1 MKDKQDM
8 EGLWK
13 SSRRYIFIVAFGV
26 ILYEIIENLTAVKS
40 SVGGFFDAISPIFI
54 AMAISF
60 IANMPM
66 CFLENRLF
74 LKWRASKLKRVICVV
89 MAMLL
94 VLSIITVLIVIVGP
108 KLVDSVKSLAENY
121 DSYSKSLIK
130 WGTDV
135 WERLNLNDDI
145 AVKVRQVS
153 EDILDKLDGFIS
165 GLASGLLRFTVST
178 VGVVVDMLFALIIS
192 IYALANK
199 ENLLC
204 QCRKF
209 IKAVFNEQHAARILD
224 VCARTNKSLHNY
236 VYGMLIECFI
246 LGMMCFMGMQILG
259 FPFAVLISVIV
270 GASQMVPIVGPWVS
284 GAIGLSIIFV
294 VDPPRALWFIVF
306 VLAIQQIE
314 GNLIYPKVVGNAV
327 GISGLWVMIAVLF
340 GARLFGLMGAILCV
354 PIMAVLY
361 TLIGE
366 WVNNRLEEKRA
377 IAQRD
382 EK

>member
-13 SSRRYIFIVAFGV
+13 SSRRYILIVAFGV
-26 ILYEIIENLTAVKS
+26 ILYEIIENLAAVKS
-40 SVGGFFDAISPIFI
+40 SVMGFFDAISPIFI
-54 AMAISF
+54 AVAISF

-66 CFLENRLF
+66 RFLENRLF
-74 LKWRASKLKRVICVV
+74 AKWRASKLKRVMCVV
-89 MAMLL
+89 MA
-94 VLSIITVLIVIVGP
+94 VLFVLCIITVLIVIVGP
-108 KLVDSVKSLAENY
+108 KLVDSIKSLAENY

-130 WGTDV
+130 WGNDV
-135 WERLNLNDDI
+135 WERLNLNEDI
-145 AVKVRQVS
+145 AIKVREMS
-153 EDILDKLDGFIS
+153 EEILEELDSFIS
-165 GLASGLLRFTVST
+165 KLASKLLRFTVST
-178 VGVVVDMLFALIIS
+178 VGVVVDLLFALIIS
-192 IYALANK
+192 IYALSNK
-199 ENLLC
+199 ENLIR

-209 IKAVFNEQHAARILD
+209 IKAIFNERHAARILD

-246 LGMMCFMGMQILG
+246 LGSLCFIGMQILG
-259 FPFAVLISVIV
+259 FPFAVLISVIIGV
-270 GASQMVPIVGPWVS
+270 SQMVPIVGPWVS

-382 EK
+382 EN

>member
-26 ILYEIIENLTAVKS
+26 ILYEIIENMTAVKS

-74 LKWRASKLKRVICVV
+74 SKWRASKLKRVICVV
-89 MAMLL
+89 MAMLF

-108 KLVDSVKSLAENY
+108 KLVDSIKSLAENY

-165 GLASGLLRFTVST
+165 GLASGLL
-178 VGVVVDMLFALIIS
+178 
-192 IYALANK
+192 
-199 ENLLC
+199 C

-209 IKAVFNEQHAARILD
+209 IKAVFNEQHAAKILD

-259 FPFAVLISVIV
+259 FPFAVLISVIIGV
-270 GASQMVPIVGPWVS
+270 SQMVPIVGPWVS

>member
-13 SSRRYIFIVAFGV
+13 SSRRYVFIVAFGV

-40 SVGGFFDAISPIFI
+40 SISNFFDAISPIFI
-54 AMAISF
+54 AVAISF
-60 IANMPM
+60 IANMPI

-74 LKWRASKLKRVICVV
+74 SKWRASKLKRVICV
-89 MAMLL
+89 LL
-94 VLSIITVLIVIVGP
+94 ALLFVFSIITVLIVIVGP
-108 KLVDSVKSLAENY
+108 KLAESIRSLAENY

-130 WGTDV
+130 WGTDA
-135 WERLNLNDDI
+135 WERLNLNEDV
-145 AVKVRQVS
+145 AAKVSQIS
-153 EDILDKLDGFIS
+153 EDILEDLDGFVS
-165 GLASGLLRFTVST
+165 SLASSLLLFTVNT
-178 VGVVVDMLFALIIS
+178 LGVIVDLLFALIIS
-192 IYALANK
+192 IYALSNK
-199 ENLLC
+199 ENLIR

-209 IKAVFNEQHAARILD
+209 VKAVFNEQHAARILD
-224 VCARTNKSLHNY
+224 VCARTNRSLHNY

-246 LGMMCFMGMQILG
+246 LGSLCFMGMQIFG

-284 GAIGLSIIFV
+284 GAIGLSIIFM

-314 GNLIYPKVVGNAV
+314 GNLIYPRVVGNAV
-327 GISGLWVMIAVLF
+327 GISGLWVMIAVLL

-361 TLIGE
+361 TLMGE
-366 WVNNRLEEKRA
+366 WVNNRLEEKR
-377 IAQRD
+377 ILAQR
-382 EK
+382 EEQ

>member
-13 SSRRYIFIVAFGV
+13 SSRRYILIVAFG
-26 ILYEIIENLTAVKS
+26 ILLYETIENLSAVKGA
-40 SVGGFFDAISPIFI
+40 VGGFFDAISPIFI
-54 AMAISF
+54 ALAIGF

-66 CFLENRLF
+66 RFLEGRL
-74 LKWRASKLKRVICVV
+74 LARWRASRLKRVVCVV
-89 MAMLL
+89 LALL
-94 VLSIITVLIVIVGP
+94 FVLSIITALIVIIGP
-108 KLVDSVKSLAENY
+108 KLADSVRSLAENY

-130 WGTDV
+130 WGNDA
-135 WERLNLNDDI
+135 WERLNLNEDI

-178 VGVVVDMLFALIIS
+178 VGAVADILFALIIS
-192 IYALANK
+192 AYALANK
-199 ENLLC
+199 ENLLR
-204 QCRKF
+204 QCRKL
-209 IKAVFNEQHAARILD
+209 IKAVFSEQHAARILD

-246 LGMMCFMGMQILG
+246 LGSLCFMGMQILD
-259 FPFAVLISVIV
+259 FPFAVLISVIIGV
-270 GASQMVPIVGPWVS
+270 SQMVPIVGPWVS
-284 GAIGLSIIFV
+284 GAVGLAIIFV

-327 GISGLWVMIAVLF
+327 GISGLWVMIAVLL

-354 PIMAVLY
+354 PITAVLY
-361 TLIGE
+361 TLTGE
-366 WVNNRLEEKRA
+366 WVNGRLEEKRA
-377 IAQRD
+377 LAQRE

>member
-74 LKWRASKLKRVICVV
+74 SKWRASKLKRVICVV
-89 MAMLL
+89 MAMLF

-108 KLVDSVKSLAENY
+108 KLVDSIKSLAENY

-209 IKAVFNEQHAARILD
+209 IKAVFNEQHASRILD

-259 FPFAVLISVIV
+259 FPL
-270 GASQMVPIVGPWVS
+270 Q
-284 GAIGLSIIFV
+284 
-294 VDPPRALWFIVF
+294 
-306 VLAIQQIE
+306 
-314 GNLIYPKVVGNAV
+314 
-327 GISGLWVMIAVLF
+327 
-340 GARLFGLMGAILCV
+340 C
-354 PIMAVLY
+354 
-361 TLIGE
+361 
-366 WVNNRLEEKRA
+366 
-377 IAQRD
+377 
-382 EK
+382 

>member
-1 MKDKQDM
+1 MPQEYWM
-8 EGLWK
+8 
-13 SSRRYIFIVAFGV
+13 YAP
-26 ILYEIIENLTAVKS
+26 A
-40 SVGGFFDAISPIFI
+40 PI
-54 AMAISF
+54 
-60 IANMPM
+60 N
-66 CFLENRLF
+66 
-74 LKWRASKLKRVICVV
+74 
-89 MAMLL
+89 
-94 VLSIITVLIVIVGP
+94 
-108 KLVDSVKSLAENY
+108 
-121 DSYSKSLIK
+121 
-130 WGTDV
+130 
-135 WERLNLNDDI
+135 
-145 AVKVRQVS
+145 Q
-153 EDILDKLDGFIS
+153 
-165 GLASGLLRFTVST
+165 
-178 VGVVVDMLFALIIS
+178 
-192 IYALANK
+192 
-199 ENLLC
+199 
-204 QCRKF
+204 
-209 IKAVFNEQHAARILD
+209 
-224 VCARTNKSLHNY
+224 LHNY

-246 LGMMCFMGMQILG
+246 LGMMCFMGMQILS

>member
-1 MKDKQDM
+1 
-8 EGLWK
+8 
-13 SSRRYIFIVAFGV
+13 
-26 ILYEIIENLTAVKS
+26 
-40 SVGGFFDAISPIFI
+40 
-54 AMAISF
+54 
-60 IANMPM
+60 MPM
-66 CFLENRLF
+66 RFLENRLF
-74 LKWRASKLKRVICVV
+74 AKWRASKLKRVMCVV
-89 MAMLL
+89 MAVLL

-108 KLVDSVKSLAENY
+108 KLVDSIKSLAENY

-130 WGTDV
+130 WGNDV
-135 WERLNLNDDI
+135 WERLNLNEDI
-145 AVKVRQVS
+145 AMKVREMS
-153 EDILDKLDGFIS
+153 EEILEELDSFIS
-165 GLASGLLRFTVST
+165 KLASKLLRFTVST
-178 VGVVVDMLFALIIS
+178 VGVVVDLLFALIIS
-192 IYALANK
+192 IYALSNK
-199 ENLLC
+199 ENLIR

-209 IKAVFNEQHAARILD
+209 IKAIFSERHAARILD

-246 LGMMCFMGMQILG
+246 LGSLCFIGMQILG
-259 FPFAVLISVIV
+259 FPFAVLISVIIGV
-270 GASQMVPIVGPWVS
+270 SQMVPIVGPWVS